1 MPRRLKSEK
10 RAAEVL
16 APIPAEILDH
26 FVPDGPLTPAD
37 VDAVMR
43 RFKKAFLER
52 APGAERSHQLGLG
65 PGCAEARRDDES
77 PQWDDRKDRADR

>member
-16 APIPAEILDH
+16 APIPAEVLDQ
-26 FVPDGPLTPAD
+26 FVAEKPLTPAD

-43 RFKKAFLER
+43 RFKKAILER
-52 APGAERSHQLGLG
+52 ALGAELTHHLG
-65 PGCAEARRDDES
+65 
-77 PQWDDRKDRADR
+77 